1 MGYGHRYKK
10 SMDMVRLDLFKS
22 LMKVAI
28 SLSMTLIVRS
38 ALLTS
43 ISAPIDFNRLTNS
56 KVSGSIKRLSHSQ

>member
-43 ISAPIDFNRLTNS
+43 ISAPIDFNSLTKS